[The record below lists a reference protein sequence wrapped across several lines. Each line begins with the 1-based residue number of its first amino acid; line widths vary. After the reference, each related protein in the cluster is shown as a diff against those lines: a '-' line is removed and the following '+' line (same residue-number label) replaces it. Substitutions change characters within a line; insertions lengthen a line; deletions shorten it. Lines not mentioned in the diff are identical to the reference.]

1 MATYIADRYRLKKK
15 DIGGGN
21 MASILLC
28 EDTDVEDDDVDSSVI
43 IKMFNKPNIG
53 DEDLQ
58 KQVFNRE
65 VESLDK
71 LNHKNIVRILDRGFD
86 EGFQAFFIVLEY
98 IQGQNFQEAFENI
111 CRYEYAQ
118 KLELM
123 EQVVEGIE
131 YLHKK
136 NIVHRDLKPSNLMFD
151 KDGIVKIIDFG
162 ISKLQDTFY
171 SDYTLAAFA
180 TKNYSSPEQMSG
192 KTITYQSDIYSLGL
206 IFYEIF
212 TCTHITTRES
222 MDVSMIPQGM
232 QNILVKMTKEEP
244 NLRYGTISELKR
256 DVEKE
261 RSLLVQ
267 ERYISLGFTNIVTKR
282 LAASG
287 YIEKEETTLAL
298 KILEEEYA
306 GKCYMWPAKNKDG
319 LFEGTYKLYGQRFIS
334 FLKIDQR
341 DDKRFTVIS
350 IAFVQPDR
358 LITQKEIAYEIPYA
372 EKLPIALNGYTN
384 LYEYADFCYTNMLV
398 DINNDKLHKLYKT
411 EDKILEFY

>member
-15 DIGGGN
+15 DISGGN

-98 IQGQNFQEAFENI
+98 IQGQNFHEAFENI

-136 NIVHRDLKPSNLMFD
+136 KIVHRDLKPSNLMFD

-171 SDYTLAAFA
+171 SDYTFDILISLRDQYNFEYGTDKEVDGVVVNDKCKALAKKIKDIIDTKSSFA
-180 TKNYSSPEQMSG
+180 DWLNNQNVRNQLKLDIKICLVKNGYPPQYSPEVFNKVMEQVENFEE
-192 KTITYQSDIYSLGL
+192 YSVT
-206 IFYEIF
+206 E
-212 TCTHITTRES
+212 
-222 MDVSMIPQGM
+222 
-232 QNILVKMTKEEP
+232 
-244 NLRYGTISELKR
+244 
-256 DVEKE
+256 DVENEVDNSVKIYQYE
-261 RSLLVQ
+261 SEYKV
-267 ERYISLGFTNIVTKR
+267 
-282 LAASG
+282 
-287 YIEKEETTLAL
+287 L
-298 KILEEEYA
+298 KVAEDSIHY
-306 GKCYMWPAKNKDG
+306 GDSKNN
-319 LFEGTYKLYGQRFIS
+319 Q
-334 FLKIDQR
+334 
-341 DDKRFTVIS
+341 
-350 IAFVQPDR
+350 
-358 LITQKEIAYEIPYA
+358 
-372 EKLPIALNGYTN
+372 
-384 LYEYADFCYTNMLV
+384 
-398 DINNDKLHKLYKT
+398 
-411 EDKILEFY
+411 

>member
-1 MATYIADRYRLKKK
+1 MRGGYMATYIADRYRLKKK

-131 YLHKK
+131 YFL
-136 NIVHRDLKPSNLMFD
+136 
-151 KDGIVKIIDFG
+151 
-162 ISKLQDTFY
+162 
-171 SDYTLAAFA
+171 
-180 TKNYSSPEQMSG
+180 
-192 KTITYQSDIYSLGL
+192 TI
-206 IFYEIF
+206 
-212 TCTHITTRES
+212 
-222 MDVSMIPQGM
+222 
-232 QNILVKMTKEEP
+232 
-244 NLRYGTISELKR
+244 
-256 DVEKE
+256 
-261 RSLLVQ
+261 
-267 ERYISLGFTNIVTKR
+267 
-282 LAASG
+282 
-287 YIEKEETTLAL
+287 
-298 KILEEEYA
+298 
-306 GKCYMWPAKNKDG
+306 
-319 LFEGTYKLYGQRFIS
+319 
-334 FLKIDQR
+334 
-341 DDKRFTVIS
+341 
-350 IAFVQPDR
+350 
-358 LITQKEIAYEIPYA
+358 
-372 EKLPIALNGYTN
+372 
-384 LYEYADFCYTNMLV
+384 
-398 DINNDKLHKLYKT
+398 
-411 EDKILEFY
+411 